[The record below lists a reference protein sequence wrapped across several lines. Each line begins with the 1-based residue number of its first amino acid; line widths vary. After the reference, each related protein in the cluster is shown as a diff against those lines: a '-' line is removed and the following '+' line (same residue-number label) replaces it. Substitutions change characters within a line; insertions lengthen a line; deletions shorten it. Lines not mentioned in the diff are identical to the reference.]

1 MPIITTGPT
10 AAGLGS
16 TCTPW
21 ATIADLGSPC
31 DDYTIDTSLLE
42 DSLQIASDVLFH
54 LSGQRF
60 PGECEATIRPCGYRT
75 PESCGCLSSRS
86 CACSAVSELHLP
98 GPVVSVDEVKIDGA
112 VLDSARYRVD
122 DYRMLVY
129 LPESDSAERQGWPC
143 CTRLDLADTEEDT
156 WSITYTYG
164 QNPPIGG
171 IRAAAVLA
179 CELTL
184 GVPAGDREPMP
195 APETSHQSIT
205 RQGVSMAILDPLTLF
220 ADGLTGLSE
229 VDLWVSSVS
238 VGAKRRRA
246 SVIVP
251 GQPSHGIRRTNT

>member
-75 PESCGCLSSRS
+75 PESCGCLSSRT

-112 VLDSARYRVD
+112 VLDSATGTGSMTTGCSSTCPSRIQ
-122 DYRMLVY
+122 
-129 LPESDSAERQGWPC
+129 PNGKAGH
-143 CTRLDLADTEEDT
+143 
-156 WSITYTYG
+156 
-164 QNPPIGG
+164 
-171 IRAAAVLA
+171 AA
-179 CELTL
+179 
-184 GVPAGDREPMP
+184 PD
-195 APETSHQSIT
+195 
-205 RQGVSMAILDPLTLF
+205 
-220 ADGLTGLSE
+220 
-229 VDLWVSSVS
+229 
-238 VGAKRRRA
+238 
-246 SVIVP
+246 
-251 GQPSHGIRRTNT
+251 